1 MIGWH
6 ALPPGYD
13 DQHGELKLV
22 RHDHLNYRF
31 KIIDKLGR
39 GSFGQVIRAVDCK
52 NGDTVAIKIIRN
64 KKRFFQQAL
73 NEVRILEHIRKAVR
87 AGTRACGNGGAAH

>member
-1 MIGWH
+1 
-6 ALPPGYD
+6 
-13 DQHGELKLV
+13 V

-87 AGTRACGNGGAAH
+87 AGTRAAAMVAQHIDRGQPWPGAPLE